1 MKTLITTLA
10 VLTLSF
16 TSLIAKEGTFTSVII
31 PDGGNQV
38 TISLSAHQWMKITN
52 FTQNA
57 VEGQPL
63 PNAAGVAVFK
73 GENGL
78 WVLFARDAGTPA
90 PHEDVFIAGPATV
103 IVAPPDKGNDK
114 EHGHAV
120 VFLTYER
127 GSD

>member
-31 PDGGNQV
+31 RDGGNQV

-57 VEGQPL
+57 IPEKPF
-63 PNAAGVAVFK
+63 PNAAGVAVYK
-73 GENGL
+73 GANGL